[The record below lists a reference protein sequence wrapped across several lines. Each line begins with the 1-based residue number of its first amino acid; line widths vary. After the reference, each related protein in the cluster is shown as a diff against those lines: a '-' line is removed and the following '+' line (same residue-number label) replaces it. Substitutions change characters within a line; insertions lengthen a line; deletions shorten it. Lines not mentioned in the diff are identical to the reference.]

1 MQLIAVKITSVHRH
15 NHITSSA
22 TLRSSD
28 WKTARFLVISS
39 NPFLSRE
46 WSLSSTSTIP
56 YHCYLT
62 ILPCGLQG
70 RCMCW
75 QSRWP
80 MKPHA
85 NHSPNK
91 RAGNS
96 SQVSQ
101 RQGDERSSSL
111 FATSSVFLEESLSY
125 HVTKFRE
132 TAPLILGS
140 CQPHLY
146 SGRKEV

>member
-1 MQLIAVKITSVHRH
+1 
-15 NHITSSA
+15 
-22 TLRSSD
+22 
-28 WKTARFLVISS
+28 
-39 NPFLSRE
+39 
-46 WSLSSTSTIP
+46 
-56 YHCYLT
+56 
-62 ILPCGLQG
+62 
-70 RCMCW
+70 
-75 QSRWP
+75 

-132 TAPLILGS
+132 TGASDTGFVSTSSLLREERSVGAIEP
-140 CQPHLY
+140 
-146 SGRKEV
+146 VVW